1 MLKFWPQRAERRQLA
16 LEIPQPFTDGDLDFG
31 DIYSASDLSW
41 GFQLQAIEALLFGQ
55 ALIDA
60 FERNKPRVFLEPRP
74 PQPKRKLTKE
84 QQAEIDAN
92 TLSLIIGMNVGTLK
106 AEGLWTPELQS
117 LFDSCMTAE
126 SQSRDDHDEDR
137 VRKDLAK
144 LIVLT
149 ERRLKEHNIHYT
161 SARDAHDFG

>member
-1 MLKFWPQRAERRQLA
+1 VGSQLRHRASALRRLHKTPNIWGHTYDLNEPGPHFDALIADLYEKSLAVVLELTEPDGFTYAWGDHAMLKFWPQRAERRQFA
-16 LEIPQPFTDGDLDFG
+16 LQI
-31 DIYSASDLSW
+31 
-41 GFQLQAIEALLFGQ
+41 
-55 ALIDA
+55 
-60 FERNKPRVFLEPRP
+60 
-74 PQPKRKLTKE
+74 
-84 QQAEIDAN
+84 
-92 TLSLIIGMNVGTLK
+92 
-106 AEGLWTPELQS
+106 EGLWTPELQS

-161 SARDAHDFG
+161 SARDVHVVRIPRPR